1 MTRRVYPSFM
11 ASPADREQ
19 LGRVRERFTRT
30 AEEFARFSLATR
42 AEEAAFLVRLVAPQ
56 GTERALDLACG
67 PGTFARALAPRVRFV
82 LALDLTPALLA
93 EARAA
98 VTRARLG
105 GNVGFL
111 CSNAMTL
118 PLPDASLDL
127 AVCGYSVHHF
137 ADPVLA
143 LAELA
148 RVTRRGGRI
157 GLMDLVAHEE
167 PERATAN
174 NHIERTRDASH
185 VTTLRPSDFRAMAEA
200 GGLRVLEAHF
210 AERPRSFDDWMQI
223 AGWHPGDPSYTETRR
238 LMEASIAG
246 DAAGFHPRLVTAA
259 EPSSVAAAGDI
270 EFVQTSFCLVSE
282 KV

>member
-1 MTRRVYPSFM
+1 MTGRVYAFRVT
-11 ASPADREQ
+11 ASSDSGQ

-67 PGTFARALAPRVRFV
+67 PGTFARALAPRVRFL

-93 EARAA
+93 EARGA
-98 VTRARLG
+98 VARAQLA
-105 GNVGFL
+105 NVAFL
-111 CSNAMTL
+111 CSNALAL

-127 AVCGYSVHHF
+127 AICGYSVHHF
-137 ADPVLA
+137 ADPVQA
-143 LAELA
+143 LAELV
-148 RVTRRGGRI
+148 RVTQRGGRI
-157 GLMDLVAHEE
+157 GLMDLVAPEE

-185 VTTLRPSDFRAMAEA
+185 VTTLRPSDFRAMAESA
-200 GGLRVLEAHF
+200 GLRVLEAHF

-246 DAAGFHPRLVTAA
+246 DTAGFHPRRVTQA

-270 EFVQTSFCLVSE
+270 EFVQTSFCLAAE
-282 KV
+282 KP